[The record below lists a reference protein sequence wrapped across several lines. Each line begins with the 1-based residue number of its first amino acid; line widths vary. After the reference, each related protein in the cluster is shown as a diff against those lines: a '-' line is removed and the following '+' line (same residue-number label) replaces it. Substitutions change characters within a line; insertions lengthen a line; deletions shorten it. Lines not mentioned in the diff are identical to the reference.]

1 MQNTKELLKE
11 LTQTVGVAGEE
22 TCISELLKKK
32 LSDFG
37 EVTIDQMNNV
47 SCTFGS
53 GYHIQLE
60 AHLDEIGL
68 IVTEIT
74 EDGFLKFEKCG
85 GVDSRMLLGY
95 EVTVHG
101 RKDCFGVI
109 STLPPHLQKKDDSR
123 HVPDPEE
130 LSIDV
135 GMNFDTASKL
145 ISPGDKVTFARNFT
159 CLSDDA
165 ISASC
170 LDDRSGVAAVLLAA
184 EQLRDVPCQVT
195 LLFTSQEELG
205 TRGAKTAPFGKKV
218 DESISVDVSFAYS
231 PGCKKEECG
240 EMGKGPMIGISP
252 ILNREIS
259 DKLIK
264 TAEKFD
270 TPYQLE
276 VMNGR
281 TGTNADVITL
291 CETGIPCGLI
301 SIPEKYMHT
310 PIETVS
316 VKDVENVAKL
326 IADYVK
332 ERAGEMNA

>member
-1 MQNTKELLKE
+1 MQNTKDLLKE
-11 LTQTVGVAGEE
+11 LTQTLGVAGEE
-22 TCISELLKKK
+22 NEICELLKQK
-32 LSDFG
+32 LSEFG
-37 EVTIDQMNNV
+37 EVSVDPMNNV
-47 SCTFGS
+47 SCTFGG
-53 GYHIQLE
+53 GYHIMLE

-68 IVTEIT
+68 IVTEVT
-74 EDGFLKFEKCG
+74 EDGFVKFEKCG

-95 EVTVHG
+95 EVMVHG

-109 STLPPHLQKKDDSR
+109 STLPPHLQKKDDSH
-123 HVPDPEE
+123 HVPEVEE

-135 GMNFDTASKL
+135 GMSFENASKL
-145 ISPGDKVTFARNFT
+145 ISPGDKITFARNFT
-159 CLSDDA
+159 NLSDDV

-170 LDDRSGVAAVLLAA
+170 LDDRSGVAVVLLAA
-184 EQLRDVPCQVT
+184 EQLRDVPCKIT
-195 LLFTSQEELG
+195 LLFSSQEELG
-205 TRGAKTAPFGKKV
+205 TRGAKTAPFGKNV

-252 ILNREIS
+252 ILNRTIS
-259 DKLIK
+259 NKLIE
-264 TAEKFD
+264 TAKKSEI
-270 TPYQLE
+270 PYQLE

-281 TGTNADVITL
+281 TGTNADVITI
-291 CETGIPCGLI
+291 CESGIPCGLV

-310 PIETVS
+310 PVETVS

-326 IADYVK
+326 IAAYVK